1 MVYRVLSRSHYTTMK
16 QSENTQKSRIPKG
29 LSCQHPI
36 PMRLSEEER
45 GQLESLAAKDSRS
58 ISSMARLIFLRGMA
72 AVNAD

>member
-1 MVYRVLSRSHYTTMK
+1 
-16 QSENTQKSRIPKG
+16 
-29 LSCQHPI
+29 
-36 PMRLSEEER
+36 MRLSEEER